1 MRGSKLTVVVG
12 GLLLLAGVAFAE
24 DTAVPEATPEVAV
37 EGEREADGSA
47 AQEEVVTEEVVVE
60 EEGDAPAENG
70 ADQAADQP
78 VEEQEPKTWAV
89 LVGFLQGGG
98 SLLGA
103 DLEVLAVDRFAVQA
117 GAGYMGYGAAV
128 NFHFEPTL
136 RSHYLSLAYWHQG
149 FSPDLSQQAA
159 GLTFGFRSF
168 EWLTAQLGIGYVL
181 YRGETAVDNLKK
193 AYDTETLPGWMLLYS
208 LGAFF

>member
-1 MRGSKLTVVVG
+1 MKGSKRKILLGT
-12 GLLLLAGVAFAE
+12 LLLFAGAAYAGETPNQEPALFPAGE
-24 DTAVPEATPEVAV
+24 ITSDQGEAPDKAVPEETEVI
-37 EGEREADGSA
+37 EF
-47 AQEEVVTEEVVVE
+47 E
-60 EEGDAPAENG
+60 EESETS
-70 ADQAADQP
+70 P
-78 VEEQEPKTWAV
+78 VAGGEETAGEEEPKTWAV
-89 LVGFLQGGG
+89 LAGFLHGGG

-193 AYDTETLPGWMLLYS
+193 AYDTDSLSQWMLLYS